1 MLIQICNYVP
11 TWQSPFVE
19 TASLID
25 ITIKYFLSYILK
37 MYPPFDGK
45 KVERDTLSIEI
56 PIATLRVSG
65 NDVFIISLRRNSR
78 S

>member
-1 MLIQICNYVP
+1 
-11 TWQSPFVE
+11 
-19 TASLID
+19 
-25 ITIKYFLSYILK
+25 
-37 MYPPFDGK
+37 MYPLFDGK